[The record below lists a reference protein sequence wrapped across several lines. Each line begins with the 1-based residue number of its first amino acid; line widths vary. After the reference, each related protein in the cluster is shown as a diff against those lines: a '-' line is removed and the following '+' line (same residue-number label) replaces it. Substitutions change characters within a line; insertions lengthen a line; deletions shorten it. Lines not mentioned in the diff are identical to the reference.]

1 VLEAHK
7 HTHTAAQLAPG
18 GAQVVDMHLQS
29 HSLRVERK
37 HFTFDLRENPRGRFL
52 RIVEEV
58 NGRYDAII
66 IPITGLEQFRD
77 TLTEIIKL
85 AGAEQ
90 HPKV

>member
-1 VLEAHK
+1 MR
-7 HTHTAAQLAPG
+7 TAAQPAAG
-18 GAQVVDMHLQS
+18 GAHAVDTHLQS

-66 IPITGLEQFRD
+66 IPITGIEQFRD
-77 TLTEIIKL
+77 TLTEVIRLAKAENKL
-85 AGAEQ
+85 
-90 HPKV
+90 

>member
-1 VLEAHK
+1 MR
-7 HTHTAAQLAPG
+7 TAAQPAAG
-18 GAQVVDMHLQS
+18 GAHAVDVHLQS

-77 TLTEIIKL
+77 TLSEIIRLAKAENKL
-85 AGAEQ
+85 
-90 HPKV
+90 

>member
-1 VLEAHK
+1 MR
-7 HTHTAAQLAPG
+7 TAAQPAVD
-18 GAQVVDMHLQS
+18 GAHTVDTHLQS

-66 IPITGLEQFRD
+66 VPITGLEQFRD
-77 TLTEIIKL
+77 TLSEIIRLAKAENKL
-85 AGAEQ
+85 
-90 HPKV
+90 